1 MKAKYLLGVL
11 AVFAFFTQPV
21 LAGSFSPGK
30 EGSVVSIGSGKKT
43 MLEPIKQVAPGKAV
57 FAVKD
62 LNAVFLNSVPSTVKA
77 NFSDTDASGKGK
89 AYIVDVASNPALA
102 KLQLC
107 WRGVGSDWDT
117 LACGP
122 INAGRAEVTIDVG
135 QARGQ
140 VFILVPVLMDG
151 KKQIAWAAHPENT
164 RVMLD
169 CPKMKHPDMASA
181 FVVNQAGIIDVA
193 SEKEVAHYAKHYAT
207 FCQR

>member
-11 AVFAFFTQPV
+11 AVFAFFTQPA
-21 LAGSFSPGK
+21 LAEFSPGK
-30 EGSVVSIGSGKKT
+30 EGGIVSAPGGAKT
-43 MLEPIKQVAPGKAV
+43 LLEPIKQAAPGKAV

-77 NFSDTDASGKGK
+77 HFSDTDASGKGK

-107 WRGVGSDWDT
+107 WRGVGSDWGT

-122 INAGRAEVTIDVG
+122 ISKGRAEVTIDVG
-135 QARGQ
+135 KARNAT
-140 VFILVPVLMDG
+140 FALVPVLMDG

-164 RVMLD
+164 RVQLR
-169 CPKMKHPDMASA
+169 CPRMPHTDTASVFTVDA
-181 FVVNQAGIIDVA
+181 AGTIAIANEAAVTA
-193 SEKEVAHYAKHYAT
+193 YEKHYGS